1 MRRVLPVPA
10 EVAFALI
17 GDLAGHDRWI
27 PLTTVDAPPA
37 PPRPGDV
44 MEAVT
49 TGFLVDR
56 MRVEEV
62 RPPEDGAPGLLRVRK
77 IGPVLL
83 GAVSIEV
90 EPLGPGRCA
99 VDWREEVHL
108 RGPLPR
114 RLTTA
119 VLAPVLEGMTGLAL
133 WRIERYLAR

>member
-10 EVAFALI
+10 EVAFTLI

-27 PLTTVDAPPA
+27 PLTTIDAPPA

-49 TGFLVDR
+49 TGFFVDR

-62 RPPEDGAPGLLRVRK
+62 RAPEGGRPGLLRVRK

-83 GAVSIEV
+83 GDVSIEV

-99 VDWREEVHL
+99 VDWGEQVHL

-114 RLTTA
+114 RFTTA
-119 VLAPVLEGMTGLAL
+119 LLTPVLEGMTALAL
-133 WRIERYLAR
+133 WRIERYLTR